1 MAARKAGIPPLLF
14 TTPMTVNAIL
24 DIGDTS
30 CGLRC
35 VCFRAEIVLNP
46 RNQISARLGVFCP
59 VDQHNQKSSRTI
71 SHYGR
76 DRNEA
81 DKDAVDVIGN
91 QPHDDGPGDHE
102 SPILQFESEEFR
114 SS

>member
-1 MAARKAGIPPLLF
+1 MAARKVGIPPLLF

-35 VCFRAEIVLNP
+35 VACFAQWISTTRRA
-46 RNQISARLGVFCP
+46 G
-59 VDQHNQKSSRTI
+59 RTI
-71 SHYGR
+71 NHSGR